1 MEIEEGQIVLCKF
14 YFTDAKRYKNRP
26 VLVFKDNLPFND
38 FIGIAIS
45 SQVEKMHEDEYI
57 VENSMLSIGALPKVS
72 KIMLRKTFVVEKSLL
87 IKIYGSLDKQ
97 SFKALKHSFC
107 NYHRCKD
114 DINP

>member
-1 MEIEEGQIVLCKF
+1 MEVEEGQIVLCKF

-57 VENSMLSIGALPKVS
+57 IDVDMLATGTLPKVS
-72 KIMLRKTFVVEKSLL
+72 KVMLRKTFVVEKSLI
-87 IKIYGSLDKQ
+87 IKTYGSLDNK
-97 SFKALKHSFC
+97 SFEALKHSFC
-107 NYHRCKD
+107 KYHRCE
-114 DINP
+114 NY

>member
-1 MEIEEGQIVLCKF
+1 MEVEEGQIVLCKF

-57 VENSMLSIGALPKVS
+57 IEASMLAIGTLPKVS
-72 KIMLRKTFVVEKSLL
+72 KVMLRKTFVVEKSLM
-87 IKIYGSLDKQ
+87 IKSYGLMDNK
-97 SFKALKHSFC
+97 SFETLKHNFC
-107 NYHRCKD
+107 KYHHCD
-114 DINP
+114 N